1 MQFNTDVMVKD
12 ENIKIP
18 LEKKKLEDRGQ
29 RAKKFKY
36 QKHLKN

>member
-18 LEKKKLEDRGQ
+18 LEKKKIRRP
-29 RAKKFKY
+29 RAKGQEIQISETFK
-36 QKHLKN
+36 N

>member
-1 MQFNTDVMVKD
+1 MVKD

-18 LEKKKLEDRGQ
+18 LDKKKLEDRGQ